1 MTELLDVAAFDF
13 LACLGKQ
20 SIADFA
26 EGILPEELREQA
38 LDIECH
44 WVNEKGGPAKL
55 TGGLTVQATVRPL
68 GAALRHPVVTFPQ
81 IGRLDELESKTLT
94 SSNA

>member
-68 GAALRHPVVTFPQ
+68 DAALQHPVVTFPQ